1 MIDVLVAI
9 LVVLPAF
16 GIGIFVLLARR
27 HFIRIIIS
35 VEIAL
40 NAVILTLGVFS
51 ALNGTMGE
59 AIGILFLFIIAM
71 EVAIGLAIA
80 IQMDKVFQTVDIY
93 AVRKIKDE

>member
-1 MIDVLVAI
+1 MIDVLIAI
-9 LVVLPAF
+9 LVILPAF
-16 GIGIFVLLARR
+16 AIGVFGLLARR

-40 NAVILTLGVFS
+40 NAVILTIGVFS
-51 ALNGTMGE
+51 ALNGAMGE
-59 AIGILFLFIIAM
+59 AIGIFILFIVAM

-93 AVRKIKDE
+93 ATRKIKD